1 MFKNLRSGSLFDVE
15 QRTITNFGIQTTNM
29 QSYLMTPE
37 NNDDSFIGETMT
49 HADN

>member
-15 QRTITNFGIQTTNM
+15 QRTVTNFGIQHNV

-37 NNDDSFIGETMT
+37 NNDDSFIGETLT
-49 HADN
+49 HLDN